1 MSLRALAEKA
11 ANSNT
16 KRLTDVKTEPVAE
29 PKRYD
34 WTKDRPQITETSLP
48 VDLKHKQ
55 NLKIEALNTASRE
68 TTWRHKV
75 DPTRYHHLGAPI
87 TPLYA
92 YSDEER
98 TVLLHDKSLDWNT
111 LPAFLRAELAL
122 RAADEAASPAER
134 LALNWAPEPFT
145 VCGDGEPLL
154 RPVPQ
159 VYRAMLLAGCH
170 IPLTWFSDVYM
181 TLAGDLSRLA
191 TKDITLLSKTNKP
204 MSATIIDVDA
214 MIQRGWPDEVLS
226 FGPPYKLNVHA
237 WRCNFE
243 NLLRVCTSIAEP
255 VDAADGNSN
264 ITTELRKHFAYFSGL
279 PGADQRFDDWYPTEL
294 QLRGNIF
301 SKRAF
306 SYSVWDSMVSRSAL
320 MAALDATHARNAA
333 MVPPPHNPGH
343 HHSKKRRR

>member
-1 MSLRALAEKA
+1 MPS
-11 ANSNT
+11 
-16 KRLTDVKTEPVAE
+16 DVKTEPVAE
-29 PKRYD
+29 PKRDD
-34 WTKDRPQITETSLP
+34 WTKDRPQITDPSSP

-55 NLKIEALNTASRE
+55 NLKIEALNTANRE
-68 TTWRHKV
+68 TTWRNKV
-75 DPTRYHHLGAPI
+75 DPTRYPHLGAPI
-87 TPLYA
+87 MPLYA
-92 YSDEER
+92 YTDEER
-98 TVLLHDKSLDWNT
+98 TILLHDRSLDWNT

-122 RAADEAASPAER
+122 RAAEEAASPAER

-154 RPVPQ
+154 RPVPP

-204 MSATIIDVDA
+204 MSATIINVDA

-264 ITTELRKHFAYFSGL
+264 ISTELRKHFAYFSGL
-279 PGADQRFDDWYPTEL
+279 PGADQRFDDWYSTEL

-301 SKRAF
+301 SKSAF

-320 MAALDATHARNAA
+320 MAALDAAHALNAA
-333 MVPPPHNPGH
+333 MVPPPNNPGH